1 MSTLKTSAIM
11 KTYSRFGVSM
21 VRGEGCWLY
30 DEKGKKYLDA
40 LSGIAVNTLGH
51 CHPRFTTA
59 LSEQITKLIHTSN
72 LYGIPLQEKLAHKL
86 SKLSALDLVFFC
98 NSGLEANEAAIKIAR
113 RHGKKLGYAKPKII
127 VFEKSFHGRSIA
139 TISAS
144 ANPIIQR
151 GFEPLLEGFIRIPL
165 NSVDSIDQI
174 SRANRDISALFLE
187 TIQGEGGINIP
198 QEKFLTKI
206 REICTK
212 NNWLLML
219 DEVQCGIG
227 RTGKWFSYQWENIL
241 PDVVPLAKGLGSG
254 IPIGAVMTSELAGNL
269 LEPGSHG
276 TTFGG
281 NPLAMRAGIETLEI
295 IEKEN
300 LLENAK
306 IRGKQIL
313 DNLNNSLSDIEGI
326 VEIRGRGLMI
336 GIELIK
342 PCKNLARDAIEDGL
356 LINVTESNVI
366 RLLPPLIISKDEVEV
381 LTDKLVILIKKFLV
395 NN

>member
-1 MSTLKTSAIM
+1 
-11 KTYSRFGVSM
+11 
-21 VRGEGCWLY
+21 
-30 DEKGKKYLDA
+30 
-40 LSGIAVNTLGH
+40 
-51 CHPRFTTA
+51 
-59 LSEQITKLIHTSN
+59 
-72 LYGIPLQEKLAHKL
+72 
-86 SKLSALDLVFFC
+86 
-98 NSGLEANEAAIKIAR
+98 
-113 RHGKKLGYAKPKII
+113 
-127 VFEKSFHGRSIA
+127 
-139 TISAS
+139 
-144 ANPIIQR
+144 
-151 GFEPLLEGFIRIPL
+151 
-165 NSVDSIDQI
+165 
-174 SRANRDISALFLE
+174 
-187 TIQGEGGINIP
+187 
-198 QEKFLTKI
+198 
-206 REICTK
+206 
-212 NNWLLML
+212 ML